1 MFKPMFRIVMIV
13 ALSLL
18 VVWWLNTPLMTT
30 KKDTRPLIVVTTPIL
45 KDLTHAL
52 LGSDARVTALQPAP
66 PTNAKQVIESADLII
81 MHGTS
86 LDGPYINLKKQTKKA
101 PHLIRITDI
110 PELPADT
117 PYYWMAID
125 IWMKQTHYM
134 HHQLKAIFPNQ
145 RSEIN
150 YRNTTYLAALQTR
163 YQTMRQQ
170 LRSSHVNRPPIATTH
185 PSFIPFLAPFNL
197 KSMVISLTSNTQN
210 NRENIITELK
220 AQNISMIHPNH
231 NIPSPGLDALVR
243 DALAQGV
250 VLTIAPPVM
259 VQLSDSGVPP
269 DGEGI
274 LRLMDAN
281 FNALSSY

>member
-1 MFKPMFRIVMIV
+1 MFKPMFRIIMIV

-18 VVWWLNTPLMTT
+18 VIWWLNTPFLTQ
-30 KKDTRPLIVVTTPIL
+30 KKDTRPIIVVTTPML

-52 LGSDARVTALQPAP
+52 LGPDARVVALQPAP
-66 PTNAKQVIESADLII
+66 PVNAKQIIESAHLII
-81 MHGTS
+81 MHGTN
-86 LDGPYINLKKQTKKA
+86 LDGPYTKLKKETTQV

-110 PELPADT
+110 PELLADT

-125 IWMKQTHYM
+125 IWMKQTYYM

-185 PSFIPFLAPFNL
+185 PSFTPFLAPFNL
-197 KSMVISLTSNTQN
+197 KSMVISLTSN
-210 NRENIITELK
+210 NRNHHANIITELK
-220 AQNISMIHPNH
+220 SQNISMIHPNH
-231 NIPSPGLDALVR
+231 NIPSPGLNALVR

-250 VLTIAPPVM
+250 ALTIAPPVM
-259 VQLSDSGVPP
+259 VELSDSGIPP
-269 DGEGI
+269 NGEGI

-281 FNALSSY
+281 LNAISSY